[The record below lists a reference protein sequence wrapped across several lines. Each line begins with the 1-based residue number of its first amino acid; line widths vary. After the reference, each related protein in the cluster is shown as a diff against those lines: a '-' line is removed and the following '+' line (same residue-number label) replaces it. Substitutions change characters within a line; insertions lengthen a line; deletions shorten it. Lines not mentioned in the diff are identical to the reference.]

1 MIFVFCF
8 LLIQHL
14 YTLGHLFYF
23 LSTSFPEPILKA
35 ILFQQRKNERRILK
49 TKYLFFSFIRWVLF
63 TTRCYYVGNILS
75 FKRRFIYFPSEST
88 VHWKKENH
96 SPPILQP
103 IERNQKMG
111 GPFKGVRNE
120 EEPRGSG

>member
-1 MIFVFCF
+1 LFSVFFWFNIF
-8 LLIQHL
+8 
-14 YTLGHLFYF
+14 TLWGI
-23 LSTSFPEPILKA
+23 SFIFFPLH
-35 ILFQQRKNERRILK
+35 FRSQFRKRYSSRKEEMKEEFWKRN
-49 TKYLFFSFIRWVLF
+49 TFFFSFIRWVLF

>member
-8 LLIQHL
+8 PLIQHL
-14 YTLGHLFYF
+14 YTLGQFFYF

-75 FKRRFIYFPSEST
+75 FKRWNAGSFIFHPNPPS
-88 VHWKKENH
+88 
-96 SPPILQP
+96 
-103 IERNQKMG
+103 IERKRITVLLSSILL
-111 GPFKGVRNE
+111 KEIRRWE
-120 EEPRGSG
+120 AHSKE